1 MDEAASYQNV
11 DIYFDYI
18 IPRLNPH
25 RGKICL
31 ISTPESGTDLM
42 AIIAERKLDYIFR
55 KYTGILSTG
64 EALWPERFSL
74 ERLNKIREEQGEQF
88 FQKNFMCNTRAEG
101 SNSVYTANS
110 IAGCMNYELGYSSEI
125 LGTDAEIYMGCD
137 FAIATG
143 GTADFDCYVIV
154 ERIGDRAVI
163 KFAETHR
170 GYSVQEKVAR
180 INHLFEIYKPL
191 MCIADSS
198 SIGAAIIEELR
209 NTGLSVQGYDFHSNS
224 RNALLNNLKV
234 LLDNKK
240 IVIPKQKDDMQAVEF
255 ADKLE
260 LELLSF
266 REQHSKIT
274 GNTAY
279 VSTAAHDDSV
289 MGLALAVSK
298 IKQSMDFEDSIQ
310 FSN

>member
-1 MDEAASYQNV
+1 
-11 DIYFDYI
+11 
-18 IPRLNPH
+18 
-25 RGKICL
+25 
-31 ISTPESGTDLM
+31 M
-42 AIIAERKLDYIFR
+42 AIIAERKLDYVFR
-55 KYTGILSTG
+55 KYTAITSTG

-74 ERLNKIREEQGEQF
+74 MRLNKIREEQGEQF

-101 SNSVYTANS
+101 SNSVFTANS
-110 IAGCMNYELGYSSEI
+110 ILGCTNYEARYTSEVLGEE
-125 LGTDAEIYMGCD
+125 GEIYMGCD

-143 GTADFDCYVIV
+143 NQADYDCYVIV

-170 GYSVQEKVAR
+170 GYSVQEKVSR
-180 INHLFEIYKPL
+180 ISHLFEIYKPL
-191 MCIADSS
+191 LIIADQS

-209 NTGLSVQGYDFHSNS
+209 NTGLPVQGYSFQALS
-224 RNALLNNLKV
+224 RNALLNNLKI

-240 IVIPKQKDDMQAVEF
+240 IVIPKNKDDMQAVEF

-260 LELLSF
+260 VELLSF

-279 VSTAAHDDSV
+279 VSTSAHDDTV
-289 MGLALAVSK
+289 MGLALSVSK
-298 IKQSMDFEDSIQ
+298 IKQNQDFEDVIIA
-310 FSN
+310 SN

>member
-1 MDEAASYQNV
+1 MS
-11 DIYFDYI
+11 
-18 IPRLNPH
+18 
-25 RGKICL
+25 
-31 ISTPESGTDLM
+31 
-42 AIIAERKLDYIFR
+42 IIAERKLDYVFR
-55 KYTGILSTG
+55 KYTAITVSG

-74 ERLNKIREEQGEQF
+74 IRLNKIREEQGEQF

-101 SNSVYTANS
+101 SNSVFTAESIFGCTNREAKYT
-110 IAGCMNYELGYSSEI
+110 SEI
-125 LGTDAEIYMGCD
+125 LGPEGEIYMGCD

-143 GTADFDCYVIV
+143 NQADFDCYVII
-154 ERIGDRAVI
+154 ERVNDRAII

-170 GYSVQEKVAR
+170 GYSVQEKVSR

-191 MCIADSS
+191 LIIADQS

-209 NTGLSVQGYDFHSNS
+209 NTGLPVQGYSFQALS

-240 IVIPKQKDDMQAVEF
+240 IVIPKHKDDMQAVEF

-260 LELLSF
+260 IELLSF

-279 VSTAAHDDSV
+279 VSTSAHDDTV
-289 MGLALAVSK
+289 MGLALSVSK
-298 IKQSMDFEDSIQ
+298 IKQNQDFEDTMIAC
-310 FSN
+310 N